1 MLLCTT
7 GGLLNVVF
15 SVFIYLSIHLF
26 AFHLKHRV
34 KDLQALG
41 AAETKLLYT
50 LHWILLF
57 AAEECADADM
67 ETDREVKNPY
77 NYLFSIPTISV
88 SWF

>member
-1 MLLCTT
+1 MIAGNLYC
-7 GGLLNVVF
+7 NRF
-15 SVFIYLSIHLF
+15 SFIRD
-26 AFHLKHRV
+26 RV

-67 ETDREVKNPY
+67 ESDREIKNPY

-88 SWF
+88 TFKRS